1 MLMLKSFRII
11 FIFKIKLY
19 ENYPDM
25 IGSKTT

>member
-1 MLMLKSFRII
+1 MLILKSFRII

-19 ENYPDM
+19 ESYSDM

>member
-1 MLMLKSFRII
+1 MLILKSFRVI

-19 ENYPDM
+19 KIYPDM